1 MMTMRNTMPYPAA
14 VAAVTRSTLDTC
26 ENAAWV
32 QKLIRHS
39 DIGVVIG
46 KSATSNPPGGVCVA
60 DVVVGPSYRAGRCS
74 GLASRRLRGRLLR
87 WRPFWSC
94 GGTTGRWNLR
104 VLWL

>member
-14 VAAVTRSTLDTC
+14 AAAVTRSTLDAC
-26 ENAAWV
+26 ENAALV

-60 DVVVGPSYRAGRCS
+60 GLVVGA
-74 GLASRRLRGRLLR
+74 
-87 WRPFWSC
+87 
-94 GGTTGRWNLR
+94 
-104 VLWL
+104 